1 MFTEGDTDA
10 SPRRRLFVRGS
21 PYGTGGDS
29 FASELRDNSA
39 DLHTLERGEVV
50 LAKRTACGELARSC
64 VRSVTNV
71 SHRPRQPLF
80 AKRFRQ
86 YGATSRRQR

>member
-50 LAKRTACGELARSC
+50 LAKRTACETSQMCSASVREETCWGGDSGSFVAGRSRA
-64 VRSVTNV
+64 VPT
-71 SHRPRQPLF
+71 Q
-80 AKRFRQ
+80 
-86 YGATSRRQR
+86 